1 LNENRLT
8 AQGEH
13 ENGLRAED
21 KRRIRR
27 MRSMRRIL
35 FATGNEGKMR
45 EIRMMLADMGWEIVS
60 MKEAGIRTE
69 IEETGT
75 TFEDNALIK
84 ARAVAA
90 QAGEQDI
97 VMADD
102 SGLEVDYL
110 NKEPGIYSSR
120 YMGEDTPY
128 SVKNANIL
136 SRMEGVPEEQR
147 TARFIC
153 AMAAVLPDG
162 REIVVR
168 GVIEGII
175 GYEQR
180 GSNGFGYDPIFFVPE
195 IGKTTSEI
203 TEEEKNLVSH
213 RGKALQLMKAEL
225 GKI

>member
-1 LNENRLT
+1 
-8 AQGEH
+8 
-13 ENGLRAED
+13 
-21 KRRIRR
+21 
-27 MRSMRRIL
+27 MRRIL

-60 MKEAGIRTE
+60 MKEAGIQTE

-213 RGKALQLMKAEL
+213 RGKALQLMKEEL